1 MDRNHARRRR
11 ALRPFADAP
20 DMAGIAQRDR
30 GEPRRL
36 RFRDAN
42 VDGLGRDDLAEAVAA
57 VEHGDDRRIDQ
68 ARDRLI
74 GHGVARAHPV
84 DIARHA
90 QHAVAVVPGE
100 IGVDQRGGDGA
111 RLFGPAADALEN
123 FGAEVGQ
130 RAGRNMYCHLEI
142 QKASRQNLCD
152 YYRHCEHSEAIHGPP
167 QARRF
172 VRASSANTH
181 RRGNSGLRDQTCHR
195 VEGLSRGGTG
205 LLRCAR
211 NDGSYIRTAHFRK
224 SPFASFV

>member
-11 ALRPFADAP
+11 ALRPFADPP

-30 GEPRRL
+30 GKPRRL

-42 VDGLGRDDLAEAVAA
+42 VDGLRRDDLAEAVAA

-74 GHGVARAHPV
+74 GHCVARAHPV

-100 IGVDQRGGDGA
+100 IGFDQRGGDGA
-111 RLFGPAADALEN
+111 RLLGPAADALEN

-152 YYRHCEHSEAIHGPP
+152 YHRHCERSDAIHGSAAASSPLCP
-167 QARRF
+167 RLLPARR
-172 VRASSANTH
+172 
-181 RRGNSGLRDQTCHR
+181 
-195 VEGLSRGGTG
+195 GTVSWIAG

-211 NDGSYIRTAHFRK
+211 NDGSHSVRTAHFRK